1 MERYQG
7 IDPMKTI
14 GLLQSVVVI
23 GFAALLA
30 LLILGCH
37 NPFAPELGN
46 PGSSLWTEQLTVGGL
61 LQNFRNAYNYA
72 DSLHYADCLADD
84 FTFFYYDTDENRFDQ
99 WYRETDLSTTGRLFR
114 HFQSIRLIW
123 GTFPDDI
130 ENFAFEDSLL
140 DFQVPFNLT
149 LDDLPPLYGFAHFS
163 VYRPQGGRFQI
174 VVWRDDF

>member
-1 MERYQG
+1 
-7 IDPMKTI
+7 MKADLYRRLSFL
-14 GLLQSVVVI
+14 GSFVLLMAV
-23 GFAALLA
+23 LA
-30 LLILGCH
+30 VGCN

-46 PGSSLWTEQLTVGGL
+46 PASSLWTDQVTVGGL

-84 FTFFYYDTDENRFDQ
+84 FTFFYFDPDENRFDQ
-99 WYRETDLSTTGRLFR
+99 WYRETDLTTTGRLFR

-123 GTFPDDI
+123 GSLPLEVEDFSQV
-130 ENFAFEDSLL
+130 DSLL

-149 LDDLPPLYGFAHFS
+149 LNDLAPLYGFAHFS
-163 VYRPQGGRFQI
+163 VYRPAGDRFQI